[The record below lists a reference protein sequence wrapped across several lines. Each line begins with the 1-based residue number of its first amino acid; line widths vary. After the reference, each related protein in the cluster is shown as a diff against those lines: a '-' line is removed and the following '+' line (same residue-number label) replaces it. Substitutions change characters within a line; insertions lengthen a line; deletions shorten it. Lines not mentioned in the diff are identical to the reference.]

1 MTEGG
6 NSMSATLLK
15 GKPIADGMM
24 EELKKELEVLKE
36 KHDIVPSLA
45 SVLVEGDPASKS
57 YAGRQQK
64 TAAKAGIDYQLH
76 ELPND
81 IGEQKLIDF
90 IEELNKDDSV
100 NGIILQMPLPKGIDG
115 YKVQSSIA
123 MKKDVE
129 GITPANM
136 GLIVYDRP
144 RLCPC
149 TALGAI
155 KMVEASG
162 VEIYGKDLTVVG
174 RSAIVGRPA
183 ALLMLQ
189 RKYSATT
196 TICHTG
202 TAKSGNLPRHVG
214 NADILIVAAGSPEL
228 VEGEW
233 VKEGSVVVDVG
244 FNWMDGKAI
253 GDVEFE
259 VAKERA
265 AYITPVPGGVGPLT
279 VAILLQNTVEATK
292 WQME

>member
-1 MTEGG
+1 
-6 NSMSATLLK
+6 MSAELLK
-15 GKPIADGMM
+15 GKPIADKMM
-24 EELKKELEVLKE
+24 EELQKDLEELKE
-36 KHDIVPSLA
+36 KHDVVPSLA

-57 YAGRQQK
+57 YAGRQK
-64 TAAKAGIDYQLH
+64 KSAAKAGIDYTLH

-81 IGEQKLIDF
+81 ISEEKLTKF
-90 IEELNKDDSV
+90 IQDLNDDDSV
-100 NGIILQMPLPKGIDG
+100 NGIIVQMPLPKGIDSH
-115 YKVQSSIA
+115 KVQNTIA
-123 MKKDVE
+123 QAKDVE

-136 GLIVYDRP
+136 GMIVYDRP

-162 VEIYGKDLTVVG
+162 VEISGKDLVVVG

-202 TAKSGNLPRHVG
+202 TAKAGKLPEHVG
-214 NADILIVAAGSPEL
+214 RADILIVAAGQPEL
-228 VEGEW
+228 VKGEW

-244 FNWMDGKAI
+244 FNWVDGKAV

-259 VAKERA
+259 AAKERA

-292 WQME
+292 WQLE

>member
-1 MTEGG
+1 
-6 NSMSATLLK
+6 MSATILK
-15 GKPIADGMM
+15 GKPIADEML
-24 EELKKELEVLKE
+24 EEMKKDLEVLKE
-36 KHDIVPSLA
+36 EHDIVPTLA

-64 TAAKAGIDYQLH
+64 AAASAGIDYQLH

-81 IGEQKLIDF
+81 ISEQKLIDF
-90 IEELNKDDSV
+90 IQELNRDNSV
-100 NGIILQMPLPKGIDG
+100 NGIIIQMPLPKGIDS
-115 YKVQSSIA
+115 YKVQSIIA

-196 TICHTG
+196 TVCHTG

-228 VEGEW
+228 VKGEW

-244 FNWMDGKAI
+244 FNWVDGKFI

-265 AYITPVPGGVGPLT
+265 AIITPVPGGVGSLT
-279 VAILLQNTVEATK
+279 VAILLQNTVEAAR
-292 WQME
+292 WQLE

>member
-1 MTEGG
+1 
-6 NSMSATLLK
+6 MSATLLK
-15 GKPIADGMM
+15 GKAIADEMVEGIQ
-24 EELKKELEVLKE
+24 EDISALKE
-36 KHDIVPSLA
+36 EHNIVPSLA

-64 TAAKAGIDYQLH
+64 SAAKAGVDYQLH

-81 IGEQKLIDF
+81 ISEQKLIDF
-90 IEELNKDDSV
+90 VGELNRDDSV

-115 YKVQSSIA
+115 YRVQSTIA

-202 TAKSGNLPRHVG
+202 TVKSGSLPRHVG

-228 VEGEW
+228 VKGEW

-244 FNWMDGKAI
+244 FNWVDGKFI
-253 GDVEFE
+253 GDVEFGPA
-259 VAKERA
+259 VERA
-265 AYITPVPGGVGPLT
+265 AYITPVPGGVGSLT

-292 WQME
+292 WQLE

>member
-1 MTEGG
+1 
-6 NSMSATLLK
+6 MSAVLLK

-24 EELKKELEVLKE
+24 EELSKEIAVLKE

-64 TAAKAGIDYQLH
+64 SAAKAGVDYQLH
-76 ELPND
+76 ELPSD
-81 IGEQKLIDF
+81 TSEQKLIGF
-90 IEELNKDDSV
+90 IEELNRDDNV

-115 YKVQSSIA
+115 YKVQSAIA

-129 GITPANM
+129 GITPANLGM
-136 GLIVYDRP
+136 IIYDRP

-155 KMVEASG
+155 RMVEASG

-196 TICHTG
+196 TVCHTG
-202 TAKSGNLPRHVG
+202 TAKSGKLPRHVG

-228 VEGEW
+228 VKGEW
-233 VKEGSVVVDVG
+233 IKEGSVVVDVG
-244 FNWMDGKAI
+244 FNWVDGKFI

-259 VAKERA
+259 VAKEIA
-265 AYITPVPGGVGPLT
+265 AYITPVPGGVGSLT
-279 VAILLQNTVEATK
+279 VAILLQNTVEAAK
-292 WQME
+292 WQLE

>member
-1 MTEGG
+1 MPAE
-6 NSMSATLLK
+6 LLK
-15 GKPIADGMM
+15 GKPIADGMT
-24 EELKKELEVLKE
+24 EELEKEIAALKE

-57 YAGRQQK
+57 YAGRQQRS
-64 TAAKAGIDYQLH
+64 AAKVGVDYKLH

-81 IGEQKLIDF
+81 ISEQELIDF
-90 IEELNKDDSV
+90 VNKLNADDSV
-100 NGIILQMPLPKGIDG
+100 NGIILQMPLPKGIDA
-115 YKVQSSIA
+115 YKVQSTIA

-149 TALGAI
+149 TALSAI

-162 VEIYGKDLTVVG
+162 VDIPGKDLTVVG

-196 TICHTG
+196 TVCHTG
-202 TAKSGNLPRHVG
+202 TAKSGRLPEHVG
-214 NADILIVAAGSPEL
+214 RADILIVAAGQAEL
-228 VEGEW
+228 VKGEW

-244 FNWMDGKAI
+244 FNWIDGKAV
-253 GDVEFE
+253 GDVEFGP
-259 VAKERA
+259 ASERA

-279 VAILLQNTVEATK
+279 VVILLQNTVEAAK
-292 WQME
+292 WQQE